1 MKMRKPLPD
10 TVPVRLD
17 RHTLLLVRREKYE
30 RLGEKE
36 CIRRF
41 SERRRPSP
49 GDVASMY
56 EIL

>member
-1 MKMRKPLPD
+1 MERKTKSPD
-10 TVPVRLD
+10 TVSVRLD
-17 RHTLLLVRREKYE
+17 RHTLILFRREKYE
-30 RLGEKE
+30 RLGEEE
-36 CIRRF
+36 CIRQF